1 MKVGKFCFL
10 VEPDLL
16 GATDETNEIRQLSG
30 NRPANAT
37 DETNEIRQLSGN
49 RPANSSQPEAA

>member
-10 VEPDLL
+10 VEPDLP
-16 GATDETNEIRQLSG
+16 GATDETKEIKWLSG
-30 NRPANAT
+30 IKSENAT

>member
-1 MKVGKFCFL
+1 M
-10 VEPDLL
+10 VEPDLP
-16 GATDETNEIRQLSG
+16 GATDETKEIKWLSG
-30 NRPANAT
+30 IKSENAT